1 MIENDKTLPQLLGQA
16 CSVEILESLV
26 KSRLQL
32 LDQMIFALDKSIH
45 ADDITNLQTEIVVL
59 QGDDR
64 LAAFTIVANQHN
76 ESWRNKNRKQSEK
89 LFERDPS
96 LMVVVCGKPRKK
108 IEKGVQIRNKPS
120 KKNVKANIGFEFICI
135 HHITHNSVH
144 SLVKYQ

>member
-1 MIENDKTLPQLLGQA
+1 MKLVDGGFIILRDQSWTQEKNINSLLVAREEADLNIFNVINIMIENDKALPQLLGQA
-16 CSVEILESLV
+16 CSAEILESLV

-76 ESWRNKNRKQSEK
+76 ESWRNKNRNNDGYIEV
-89 LFERDPS
+89 D
-96 LMVVVCGKPRKK
+96 MVR
-108 IEKGVQIRNKPS
+108 
-120 KKNVKANIGFEFICI
+120 
-135 HHITHNSVH
+135 
-144 SLVKYQ
+144 